1 MWWAGILAMPM
12 PPTEQAAL
20 WPEPVVVP
28 PCDVHCEAA
37 WTSVTEPGLVCALL
51 GPAAVMWSCVCAVV
65 APGAMATYIPAA
77 ATTGSPVS
85 AHR

>member
-12 PPTEQAAL
+12 APTEQAAL
-20 WPEPVVVP
+20 LPEPVAVP
-28 PCDVHCEAA
+28 PCDVHWEAA

-51 GPAAVMWSCVCAVV
+51 GPATVMLSWVCAVV
-65 APGAMATYIPAA
+65 PLGAMATYTPAA
-77 ATTGSPVS
+77 ATTGRPVS